1 MQSRFHSFSRCP
13 ALWLLAFIILSLPQL
28 ARAEFVEVSNLR
40 AAQQPGSGIV
50 DIYYDVSAITDS
62 VQVGISVVDLAD
74 PDAEPIAVTS
84 ATGHIG
90 VDVPVG
96 GDRHVQWDAA
106 TDWGDWNFTRQM
118 KFAISAQ
125 PQGGVVSP
133 SGDLDFGDVV
143 SGQTASREL
152 TLYNPGNAELSVS
165 GITYPTGF
173 SGDWSGGTI
182 AAGGRQL
189 VTVSFT
195 PTEAQS
201 YSGNIEVNSDAT
213 EGAATL
219 EAAGVGIGSQII
231 LSGETNFGGVLLN
244 QNVTSTLTL
253 SNAGNRSLLV
263 SGITYPAGFSGDWS
277 SGTIAAG
284 SSQLVTLTFTP
295 TQAQLYS
302 GDVEVNSDATIG
314 SGRLP
319 VTGMGRLPL
328 VFVEGGTLA
337 MSMGTVSVDTFYI
350 GSHEVTWGEWKA
362 VRTWAAANGYD
373 IGSRGAGCEDDH
385 PVHTVNW
392 YDVVKWC
399 NLKSELEGLTPVYS
413 YNGSTFKQTQPS
425 HTSIS
430 QNLSANGYRLP
441 QEAEWEFAARGGN
454 QTNGT
459 TYAGSNNLNVV
470 GWYSDNSGGAACNLS
485 FGRGTW
491 PVGQKAANELG
502 LYDMSGNVW
511 EWCWD
516 QNGSFRRIR
525 GGSWSNGAL
534 GCAVSY
540 RYYYDG
546 PDLRYF
552 NIGFRIARSS
562 GN

>member
-118 KFAISAQ
+118 KFSISAQ
-125 PQGGVVSP
+125 PQGGVVSL

-143 SGQTASREL
+143 SGGTASREL

-454 QTNGT
+454 QSNGT
-459 TYAGSNNLNVV
+459 TYSGSNDLNAV
-470 GWYSDNSGGAACNLS
+470 GWYGDNSGGAACNLS
-485 FGRGTW
+485 SGRGTW

-516 QNGSFRRIR
+516 QNGSGRRIR
-525 GGSWSNGAL
+525 GGSWNYGASD
-534 GCAVSY
+534 CAVSSRSLDYPDY
-540 RYYYDG
+540 RGVSD
-546 PDLRYF
+546 
-552 NIGFRIARSS
+552 GFRIARSS